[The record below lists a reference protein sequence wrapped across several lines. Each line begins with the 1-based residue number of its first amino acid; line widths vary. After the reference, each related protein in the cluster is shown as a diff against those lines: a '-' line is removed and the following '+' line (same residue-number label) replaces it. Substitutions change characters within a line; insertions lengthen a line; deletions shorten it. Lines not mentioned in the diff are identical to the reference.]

1 MQADDKKALS
11 EAKFDHAKECL
22 DAAKS
27 LLASSNYKSAAN
39 RSYYAIFHA
48 MRAVLAF
55 DGIDMKH
62 HSGVISEFRK
72 LYIKTNIFDIKLS
85 QIISVLFDIRTESNC
100 DDFFI
105 ISKSEVQEQI

>member
-55 DGIDMKH
+55 DEIDMKH

-85 QIISVLFDIRTESNC
+85 QIISVLFDIRTESNY